1 VSKLE
6 YTIPYTC
13 AFSVVT
19 ALPRNAFMIG
29 SSIVNKDIRYTVH
42 NKKERKLLLN
52 HENWRGE
59 MDGEILGQDYNCICV
74 NV

>member
-29 SSIVNKDIRYTVH
+29 ASIVNKDVSIRYITR
-42 NKKERKLLLN
+42 KKESCCSIMKT
-52 HENWRGE
+52 GE
-59 MDGEILGQDYNCICV
+59 GRLMGKYLGRSIIVYA
-74 NV
+74 